1 MLLQLLPNVV
11 ATNATTKMC
20 CSFRLV
26 ILFTGYTICVAE
38 NDAPAKATYLKL
50 PVVDRKV
57 HITTFTQ
64 TFSSGSP
71 ALSLVSVSDQ
81 LNIIHVTCIINDE
94 CCCFSWRHVPISA
107 IFFGSCSS
115 HLAQET
121 RESLEAKVEMISC
134 IVAVSLSLI
143 ETLLKMPGKVAGH
156 LKKKI
161 ISQLGTLQ
169 KILVSELANIR
180 DAIQSFFTSKRSSSY
195 GGDGYAAIQEHFG
208 ELWGAISRLGMLELT
223 TKAYSKGLI
232 TTEVK
237 ETIFSVN
244 GTSKGIKADLLL
256 SAIQERIRADQ
267 SAFDTFVE
275 ILRSE
280 PAYEHLA
287 DKLTS

>member
-1 MLLQLLPNVV
+1 MMSAVGSAALVE
-11 ATNATTKMC
+11 THTHYC
-20 CSFRLV
+20 C
-26 ILFTGYTICVAE
+26 
-38 NDAPAKATYLKL
+38 
-50 PVVDRKV
+50 
-57 HITTFTQ
+57 
-64 TFSSGSP
+64 
-71 ALSLVSVSDQ
+71 
-81 LNIIHVTCIINDE
+81 
-94 CCCFSWRHVPISA
+94 
-107 IFFGSCSS
+107 IFFGPCSSSKYLKTDIS

-121 RESLEAKVEMISC
+121 TESLEVKVEMISG
-134 IVAVSLSLI
+134 IVADSLSRI
-143 ETLLKMPGKVAGH
+143 EAKLKMPGKVAGH

-169 KILVSELANIR
+169 KMLVSRLANIR
-180 DAIQSFFTSKRSSSY
+180 NAIQSLFASKRSSSY
-195 GGDGYAAIQEHFG
+195 GGDGYAAIQEHFD
-208 ELWGAISRLGMLELT
+208 ELWGAISRLGLLELT

-280 PAYEHLA
+280 SAYNHLA
-287 DKLTS
+287 DMLTS